1 MVHTRIHCG
10 LFVGSRDS
18 AVEKGGGRKKQFRME
33 VKLRNDMFSIRPAST
48 ICVLVLGHSPV
59 IQDSVGSSVVDV

>member
-1 MVHTRIHCG
+1 
-10 LFVGSRDS
+10 VG
-18 AVEKGGGRKKQFRME
+18 AEKLQFRME

-48 ICVLVLGHSPV
+48 ICVLALWHSPV